1 MTDSFSYR
9 HKCHKGI
16 ACSSKTFPHYANSTL
31 KNIHS
36 TFRKLIFESLQM
48 AEQYI
53 VSARKYRPQTFEA
66 VVGQEHI
73 TTTLKNAI
81 KNDHVAHSYLFCGPR
96 GIGKTSCARI
106 LAKVLNCTNRTAD
119 FEACGECSSCT
130 SFNENTS
137 FAIYELDAASNNSV
151 DDVRE
156 LNEQVRFAPQG
167 GKYKV
172 YIIDEVHML
181 SGAAFNAFLK
191 TLEEPPHYA
200 IFILATTE
208 KHKILPTILSR
219 CQIFDFKRISSE
231 KIVEHL
237 SAICDEEKIQ
247 YETDALQLVAQ
258 KSEGCMRDALSIMD
272 KVASFSNQNIS
283 YQAAL
288 EHLNILDYDFYFN
301 LTDSIA
307 LQDISN
313 SLLLCE
319 DVLQKGFEPQTI
331 IGGLAEHYRNLL
343 VCGDESMAKLLD
355 VTANIKKKYYTQAN
369 VLTHSFI
376 VNGLSIC
383 AHSEEQLRVTS
394 NKRLQLELAIIK
406 LNHLQDAVQIVQEGN
421 DIVKKKLVSQERK
434 VLHTFVPKESKS
446 TLEIDN
452 KVQVSYK
459 EATVEDQTLAEPEPI
474 QKRVPTPTKQPAK
487 PKSNGGLSSL
497 RNVKDKIREQY
508 KESSQTKERV
518 EINFENLEEPLQKI
532 YDALSAEKTFYKSS
546 IDSSYHE
553 FADNKLTIHSPMLS
567 LPLFEENKMKIKA
580 DLAQHFNNE
589 DFELYFQEIIEEQTG
604 EKIQS
609 RREIFDELAEK
620 NPHLLT
626 LRDKFGFDI
635 IP

>member
-1 MTDSFSYR
+1 
-9 HKCHKGI
+9 
-16 ACSSKTFPHYANSTL
+16 
-31 KNIHS
+31 
-36 TFRKLIFESLQM
+36 M
-48 AEQYI
+48 AGQYI
-53 VSARKYRPQTFEA
+53 VSARKYRPQTFNE

-81 KNDHVAHSYLFCGPR
+81 KNDQIAHSYLFTGPR

-106 LAKVLNCTNRTAD
+106 LAKAVNCLEPTKD
-119 FEACGECSSCT
+119 LEACGKCASCT
-130 SFNENTS
+130 AFNENTS

-156 LNEQVRFAPQG
+156 LTEQVRYAPQG

-181 SGAAFNAFLK
+181 SGSAFNAFLK

-231 KIVEHL
+231 RIVEHL
-237 SAICDEEKIQ
+237 SGICDEEKIK
-247 YETDALQLVAQ
+247 YEKDALQLVAQ

-283 YQAAL
+283 YTAAL
-288 EHLNILDYDFYFN
+288 EHLNILDYDFYFK
-301 LTDSIA
+301 LTDAIA
-307 LQDISN
+307 LQDITK

-319 DVLQKGFEPQTI
+319 DVLQQGFEPQTI

-343 VCGDESMAKLLD
+343 VCRDEAMAKLLD
-355 VTANIKKKYYTQAN
+355 VTMGIKKKYYAQAN
-369 VLTHSFI
+369 MLSHSFV

-383 AHSEEQLRVTS
+383 AHAEEQLRVTT

-406 LNHLQDAVQIVQEGN
+406 LNHLNEAIQIIQEG
-421 DIVKKKLVSQERK
+421 DDVVKKKLISQERR
-434 VLHTFVPKESKS
+434 VLHTFVPKKTA
-446 TLEIDN
+446 TLEIDDR
-452 KVQVSYK
+452 VSKSYT
-459 EATVEDQTLAEPEPI
+459 AAEPEDQLVKEEFPKPQNHGI
-474 QKRVPTPTKQPAK
+474 RAKKTPE
-487 PKSNGGLSSL
+487 PKEKKAPVKTLGGLSSL
-497 RNVKDKIREQY
+497 RNVKEQIREKIQEEQSI
-508 KESSQTKERV
+508 KECIELT
-518 EINFENLEEPLQKI
+518 FENLKEPLQNI
-532 YDALSAEKTFYKSS
+532 YDVLSAEKTFYKSS
-546 IDSSYHE
+546 IDASYHE
-553 FADNKLTIHSPMLS
+553 FSDNRLTIHSPMLS
-567 LPLFEENKMKIKA
+567 LSLFEENKMKIKA
-580 DLAQHFNNE
+580 ELAEHFNNE
-589 DFELYFQEIIEEQTG
+589 DFELYLQEIVEKDTG
-604 EKIQS
+604 IKLQS